1 MKTAETITP
10 KAVELLSRIIGER
23 LDTQN
28 VTSPLP
34 FLTALITILLGV
46 MFADQAVTEE
56 EKQRWQKTLNRFIPA
71 EGNLRQLAKLLSKGV
86 REQKVYANSQEVL
99 TLLQPFSESK
109 KLLIIGFGYE
119 MSAADGS
126 IDESEKKYLQR
137 VAALMELKPSHV
149 EVLEAGFTKQPIADL
164 GALAEVRSLLDP
176 ARFHEL
182 DTLFVE
188 AANDL
193 LLTLPVIPPVN
204 KPTVSD
210 SQITSYDRLKKFQT
224 SRKHLDFLCNQLYG
238 IIQASC
244 ERGFLPNSFIDDVGK
259 ISRKLQS
266 QRFRVAVVGEFS
278 QGKSTLLNALLGE
291 ELQPVRAIPCS
302 GVITTLRYGKRKQV
316 ICRYKDGREEEIS
329 VEDYKTKASISK
341 SAAVNNHGDELAS
354 SEIDELIFEH
364 PDLEL
369 CKSGVEIL
377 DSPGLNE
384 HPDRTA
390 ITEKLLK
397 NTDAALFLTNASR
410 LLPERERELIQY
422 VRTHA
427 TGSNNKLPPENLF
440 ILVNFMD
447 LLDTDEDRQDVTQR
461 LEEFVTRENLIVPNK
476 NRVHYISAKA
486 ALKKQDEYLQSFRA
500 FTQALEQFLTVEC
513 GAIEMRRFADNIKDL
528 IQIIL
533 AELQQAEGILG
544 DKVALSQAETQKIL
558 EQIGEASG
566 RDVRILTLADQLR
579 DEVIEQAIESIEK
592 WEEGLKERIV
602 AKSQSWHSEYS
613 HLWDQKRL
621 IQDYTNQFIASI
633 EEDIDQWSNDELKI
647 RILNPALRVIE
658 DFIQEEL
665 TALQYT
671 SSNLSKEINARFGNQ
686 LKLIIDG
693 INDGI
698 SGTGGFFGG
707 GAAGVALAAGL
718 SVFTVVTIVPII
730 IAAVAT
736 AIAGSFGLGL
746 LDIDGIYSKIKAEVI
761 TKGFEKFDESR
772 ETVYEQ
778 IGEIIAAAFNS
789 RLEAA
794 DEAIKQIIACYE
806 NALQMNEQNSRI
818 SLDQAK
824 ANKLWITEQ
833 RLELEQLKNNTESVI
848 K

>member
-137 VAALMELKPSHV
+137 VAALVGLKPSHV

-193 LLTLPVIPPVN
+193 LLNLPVIPAVN

-210 SQITSYDRLKKFQT
+210 SQITSYDRLKEFQT
-224 SRKHLDFLCNQLYG
+224 SRKHLDSLCNQLYR
-238 IIQASC
+238 IIETSC
-244 ERGFLPNSFIDDVGK
+244 DRGFLPNSFIEDIGK

-291 ELQPVRAIPCS
+291 EVQPVRAIPCS
-302 GVITTLRYGKRKQV
+302 GVITTLRYGQIKQV
-316 ICRYKDGREEEIS
+316 ICCYKDGRQEPIS

-341 SAAVNNHGDELAS
+341 SAAVNNYGDELAS
-354 SEIDELIFEH
+354 SEIEEIIFEH

-410 LLPERERELIQY
+410 LLPERERDLIEY
-422 VRTHA
+422 VRTQA
-427 TGSNNKLPPENLF
+427 TGSTNKIPAENLF

-447 LLDTDEDRQDVTQR
+447 LLDTEEDRQDVTQR

-500 FTQALEQFLTVEC
+500 FTQALEQFLTVER
-513 GAIEMRRFADNIKDL
+513 GYVEVN
-528 IQIIL
+528 QIINQL
-533 AELQQAEGILG
+533 ANLTQIVLIE
-544 DKVALSQAETQKIL
+544 LSQIENDINLSETAQKQIL
-558 EQIGEASG
+558 EQIGEAGG
-566 RDVRILTLADQLR
+566 RDVRIIALADQLR

-592 WEEGLKERIV
+592 WDEGLEGRIF
-602 AKSQSWHSEYS
+602 AKSQSWYSEHS

-621 IQDYTNQFIASI
+621 VADYTNQFAASI
-633 EEDIDQWSNDELKI
+633 EKEIDQWSNDEFKI
-647 RILNPALRVIE
+647 NILNPALKILE
-658 DFIQEEL
+658 EFIQEEL
-665 TALQYT
+665 TALQSS
-671 SSNLSKEINARFGNQ
+671 SSNLPREINTRFSNQ

-718 SVFTVVTIVPII
+718 YVFTFVAIVPII
-730 IAAVAT
+730 IAAIAT
-736 AIAGSFGLGL
+736 AIVGSFGLGL
-746 LDIDGIYSKIKAEVI
+746 LDIDGIHDRIKAEVI
-761 TKGFEKFDESR
+761 TKGFEKFDESTEAITER
-772 ETVYEQ
+772 
-778 IGEIIAAAFNS
+778 IGEVVVSAFNS
-789 RLEAA
+789 RLETA

-833 RLELEQLKNNTESVI
+833 RLELEQLRNNTESVV